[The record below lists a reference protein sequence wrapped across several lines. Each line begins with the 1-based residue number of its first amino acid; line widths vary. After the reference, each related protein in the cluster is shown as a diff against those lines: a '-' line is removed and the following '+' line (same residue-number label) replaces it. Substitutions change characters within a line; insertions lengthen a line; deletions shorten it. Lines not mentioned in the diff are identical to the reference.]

1 MQAKK
6 RKQREEKEI
15 EREAEHAAA
24 SEHQNCICMAKSAG
38 NAVDAI
44 LFGSR
49 LCSWHGSRRAIH
61 CVPITETD
69 WNGVSRARR
78 GGGA

>member
-6 RKQREEKEI
+6 RKQRKKKK
-15 EREAEHAAA
+15 
-24 SEHQNCICMAKSAG
+24 SKGSGTCGGNEHQNCICMAKSAG

-49 LCSWHGSRRAIH
+49 LCPGALAPGDPLRAYYGDGL
-61 CVPITETD
+61 EQL
-69 WNGVSRARR
+69 SQARR